1 MREASN
7 IGAALS
13 ALTVESQMDVRQDL
27 SNKVLDEYLSKEEII
42 KERRSKRFFQNC
54 FKCS

>member
-1 MREASN
+1 
-7 IGAALS
+7 LS

-42 KERRSKRFFQNC
+42 KEN
-54 FKCS
+54 